1 MSITNLLSTSVCMVV
16 IGVSAGPAFAQTSS
30 SAQLTPTESTQSS
43 QFVAAS
49 VTTWTRAESSDVA
62 APRLVLP
69 VAYELPTPQLLR
81 YGPSIT
87 NRTAGMSPDLPLFAH
102 IDDAV
107 IVAPDQ
113 LEAATSDLQTVR
125 PQAQQIAVA
134 SASASV
140 IAPGS
145 SRRFRGQD
153 ESKVT
158 GIEGFFKQLF
168 TPRAA
173 LQPTQ
178 PRRPTPAANTRDD
191 QGTDRIRRVW
201 AIGVFR

>member
-1 MSITNLLSTSVCMVV
+1 M
-16 IGVSAGPAFAQTSS
+16 A
-30 SAQLTPTESTQSS
+30 
-43 QFVAAS
+43 
-49 VTTWTRAESSDVA
+49 
-62 APRLVLP
+62 
-69 VAYELPTPQLLR
+69 
-81 YGPSIT
+81 
-87 NRTAGMSPDLPLFAH
+87 LPLLCPHVAS
-102 IDDAV
+102 
-107 IVAPDQ
+107 IVVTEQASALLLEITPEQ
-113 LEAATSDLQTVR
+113 LEAVTSDPQTVR

-140 IAPGS
+140 ISPGS
-145 SRRFRGQD
+145 LRRFRGQD

-173 LQPTQ
+173 QQPTQ
-178 PRRPTPAANTRDD
+178 PRRPTPVANTRDD